1 MPSATFDAAMMR
13 RAIELAGRGEGH
25 VEPNPLVGAVLVAA
39 GDEGPVLA
47 EAWHAAFGGP
57 HAEAAALAAAGA
69 AARGGTLYVTLEP
82 CCHHGKTPPCTEAII
97 RSGVSRVVVAA
108 EDPFPE
114 VAGGG
119 FAALRQAGIVVEQGL
134 LAAEARRLTAP
145 FRKLITTGKPWVIAK
160 WAMSLDGHLAAR
172 PGEERWISSPESRA
186 LVHALRG
193 RCDAIAVGI
202 GTVLADDPLLTPR
215 PAGIRRPLRIVVDSQ
230 ARLPLDTA
238 LVKTAG
244 DAAVLVAVGP
254 EAAADRTAALRAAGC
269 EIWHGQSAD
278 PCERLTGL
286 LRELGTRR
294 LTNLLVEGG
303 PTVLTTLFA
312 AGEVDEVWTFVA
324 PKLLGTSAGQADASS
339 LPRMTDAPP
348 LEIEDVSHP
357 GGDIFIRGLVQQRT
371 AARSP
376 TEA

>member
-13 RAIELAGRGEGH
+13 RAIELASRGEGH
-25 VEPNPLVGAVLVAA
+25 VEPNPLVGAVVVAA
-39 GDEGPVLA
+39 GTEGRVVA

-57 HAEAAALAAAGA
+57 HAEAAALAAAGDE
-69 AARGGTLYVTLEP
+69 ARGGTLYVTLEP
-82 CCHHGKTPPCTEAII
+82 CCHHGKTPPCTDAII
-97 RSGVSRVVVAA
+97 NAGIARVVVAA

-119 FAALRQAGIVVEQGL
+119 FAALRQAGIAVEQGL

-145 FRKLITTGKPWVIAK
+145 FRKLTTTGKPWVIAK
-160 WAMSLDGHLAAR
+160 WAMSLDGHVAAR
-172 PGEERWISSPESRA
+172 PGEDRWISSPESRA

-215 PAGIRRPLRIVVDSQ
+215 PAGLRRPLRIVFDSQ
-230 ARLPLDTA
+230 ARLPLETA
-238 LVKTAG
+238 LVRTAR

-254 EAAADRTAALRAAGC
+254 EAPADRMAALQAAGC
-269 EIWHGQSAD
+269 EIWQGRGAD
-278 PCERLTGL
+278 AGERLHAL
-286 LRELGTRR
+286 LLDLGTRR
-294 LTNLLVEGG
+294 LTNMLVEGG

-324 PKLLGTSAGQADASS
+324 PKLFGAGDGQHTERQ
-339 LPRMTDAPP
+339 LPLMADAPP

-357 GGDIFIRGLVQQRT
+357 GGDIFIRGLVRK
-371 AARSP
+371 AL
-376 TEA
+376 